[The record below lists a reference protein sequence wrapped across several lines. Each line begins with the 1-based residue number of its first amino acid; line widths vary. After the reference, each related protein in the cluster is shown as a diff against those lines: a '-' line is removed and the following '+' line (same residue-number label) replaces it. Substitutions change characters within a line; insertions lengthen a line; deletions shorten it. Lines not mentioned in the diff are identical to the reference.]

1 MISMYRFLSYLN
13 IYKQVL
19 FPLHLHSCILN
30 TVYVYV
36 YICVCM
42 LVIKYG
48 GTVTQLLALPPHSKT
63 VMGSIPAWGAV
74 GSGGPVLPRP
84 SVLRWAISRAF
95 LCGVCMFSPF
105 SSNNTSEL

>member
-48 GTVTQLLALPPHSKT
+48 GTVTQLLALPPHSKR
-63 VMGSIPAWGAV
+63 VRGSIRAWGAV

-84 SVLRWAISRAF
+84 SVLRWAVKFCVRDVVAI
-95 LCGVCMFSPF
+95 LNPD
-105 SSNNTSEL
+105 ND